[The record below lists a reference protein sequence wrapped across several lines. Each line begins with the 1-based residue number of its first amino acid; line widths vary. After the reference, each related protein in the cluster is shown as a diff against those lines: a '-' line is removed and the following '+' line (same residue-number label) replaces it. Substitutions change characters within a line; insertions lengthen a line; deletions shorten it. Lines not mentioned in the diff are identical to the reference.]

1 MGGIK
6 YFANK
11 EKRTVV
17 AKIDNIQNDILAMLK
32 KCFGVTLHYS
42 IAAPRYERLS

>member
-32 KCFGVTLHYS
+32 KMCKNPFN
-42 IAAPRYERLS
+42 PKCKK

>member
-32 KCFGVTLHYS
+32 KMFWS
-42 IAAPRYERLS
+42 NAPLFNCGPSL